1 MTGKTHIAVGA
12 AAALA
17 VAKYVPAA
25 LTAGVPTIAGSASTL
40 ACLAAGAAGG
50 LLPDTDVSTSEAS
63 RQLRRAWWLLVAV
76 IAATFAADALLGLD
90 LGVQTVAFAR
100 TAGVYQVAG
109 VAVVVAVL
117 ACGRASGHRGFSH
130 SLVAAA
136 LFFAGAYL
144 AVPEIALALT
154 VGYFSHLVVD
164 LLNKAQQEARTAL
177 LARFER
183 SGAGAVQGWR
193 HRGRRA
199 SRPWRCRR
207 GRSAGRVAVRGLPVL
222 A

>member
-12 AAALA
+12 AAALV

-25 LTAGVPTIAGSASTL
+25 LTAGVPTIAGDASAL

-90 LGVQTVAFAR
+90 LGAQTVAFVRA
-100 TAGVYQVAG
+100 AGVYQVAG
-109 VAVVVAVL
+109 IAVIVAVL

-130 SLVAAA
+130 SLVAAV
-136 LFFAGAYL
+136 LFFGGAYL

-154 VGYFSHLVVD
+154 VGYFSHLVID
-164 LLNKAQQEARTAL
+164 LLNKMPERLFWPVAKGQSLGLCKSAGVVDGALLVLGVVAVVAL
-177 LARFER
+177 LA
-183 SGAGAVQGWR
+183 GW
-193 HRGRRA
+193 
-199 SRPWRCRR
+199 
-207 GRSAGRVAVRGLPVL
+207 L
-222 A
+222 

>member
-25 LTAGVPTIAGSASTL
+25 LTAGVPAIAGDASTL

-50 LLPDTDVSTSEAS
+50 LLPDTDLSTSEAS

-90 LGVQTVAFAR
+90 LGTQTVAFAR

-109 VAVVVAVL
+109 AAVVVAVL

-136 LFFAGAYL
+136 LFFAGVYL

-154 VGYFSHLVVD
+154 VGYCSHLVIDLFNKMPERLFWPVARGQSFGLCKSGGVVD
-164 LLNKAQQEARTAL
+164 GALLVLAVVAVVAL
-177 LARFER
+177 LA
-183 SGAGAVQGWR
+183 GW
-193 HRGRRA
+193 
-199 SRPWRCRR
+199 
-207 GRSAGRVAVRGLPVL
+207 L
-222 A
+222 

>member
-144 AVPEIALALT
+144 AVRSTRSPNGSSGPFREVRRWGCARLAASWTACFSSLALSPWSLCWP
-154 VGYFSHLVVD
+154 GGCKGF
-164 LLNKAQQEARTAL
+164 A
-177 LARFER
+177 
-183 SGAGAVQGWR
+183 GAGVG
-193 HRGRRA
+193 
-199 SRPWRCRR
+199 SC
-207 GRSAGRVAVRGLPVL
+207 
-222 A
+222 

>member
-25 LTAGVPTIAGSASTL
+25 LTAGVPAIAGDASTL

-90 LGVQTVAFAR
+90 LGTQTVAFAR

-109 VAVVVAVL
+109 AAVVVAVL

-136 LFFAGAYL
+136 LFFAGVYL
-144 AVPEIALALT
+144 AVPEIAWRSRWGVLLAPGDRPVPNKMPERLFWP
-154 VGYFSHLVVD
+154 VARGQSFGLCKSGGVVD
-164 LLNKAQQEARTAL
+164 GALLVLAVVAVVAL
-177 LARFER
+177 LA
-183 SGAGAVQGWR
+183 GW
-193 HRGRRA
+193 
-199 SRPWRCRR
+199 
-207 GRSAGRVAVRGLPVL
+207 L
-222 A
+222 

>member
-17 VAKYVPAA
+17 TAKYVPLA
-25 LTAGVPTIAGSASTL
+25 LTGGVPMITGGASTL

-50 LLPDTDVSTSEAS
+50 LLPDADVSTSEAS
-63 RQLRRAWWLLVAV
+63 QQLRRAWWLLVAV

-154 VGYFSHLVVD
+154 VGYCSHLVIDLFNKMPERLFWPVARGQSFGLCKSGGVVD
-164 LLNKAQQEARTAL
+164 GALLVLGVVAVVAL
-177 LARFER
+177 LA
-183 SGAGAVQGWR
+183 GW
-193 HRGRRA
+193 
-199 SRPWRCRR
+199 
-207 GRSAGRVAVRGLPVL
+207 L
-222 A
+222 

>member
-25 LTAGVPTIAGSASTL
+25 LTAGVPAIAGDASTL

-50 LLPDTDVSTSEAS
+50 
-63 RQLRRAWWLLVAV
+63 LLVAV

-90 LGVQTVAFAR
+90 LGTQTVAFAR

-109 VAVVVAVL
+109 AAVVVAVL

-136 LFFAGAYL
+136 LFFAGVYL

-154 VGYFSHLVVD
+154 VGYCSHLVIDLFNKMPERLFWPVARGQSFGLCKSGGVVD
-164 LLNKAQQEARTAL
+164 GALLVLAVVAVVAL
-177 LARFER
+177 LA
-183 SGAGAVQGWR
+183 GW
-193 HRGRRA
+193 
-199 SRPWRCRR
+199 
-207 GRSAGRVAVRGLPVL
+207 L
-222 A
+222 

>member
-1 MTGKTHIAVGA
+1 
-12 AAALA
+12 
-17 VAKYVPAA
+17 VPA
-25 LTAGVPTIAGSASTL
+25 IAGDASTL

-90 LGVQTVAFAR
+90 LGTQTVAFAR

-109 VAVVVAVL
+109 AAVVVAVL

-136 LFFAGAYL
+136 LFFAGVYL

-154 VGYFSHLVVD
+154 VGYCSHLVIDLFNKMPERLFWPVARGQSFGLCKSGGVVD
-164 LLNKAQQEARTAL
+164 GALLVLAVVAVVAL
-177 LARFER
+177 LA
-183 SGAGAVQGWR
+183 GW
-193 HRGRRA
+193 
-199 SRPWRCRR
+199 
-207 GRSAGRVAVRGLPVL
+207 L
-222 A
+222 

>member
-17 VAKYVPAA
+17 AAKYIPLA
-25 LTAGVPTIAGSASTL
+25 LTGGVPVITGDASTF

-76 IAATFAADALLGLD
+76 VASSFGADAIVGSD
-90 LGVQTVAFAR
+90 LWARAAAFVRA
-100 TAGVYQVAG
+100 AGVYQVAG
-109 VAVVVAVL
+109 VAVIVAVL

-130 SLVAAA
+130 SLVATA
-136 LFFAGAYL
+136 LFFGGAYL
-144 AVPEIALALT
+144 AVPGLALALV

-164 LLNKAQQEARTAL
+164 LLNKAPERIFWPVSHGVSLGLCKVGGVVDGALLVLGVAAVVAL
-177 LARFER
+177 LA
-183 SGAGAVQGWR
+183 GW
-193 HRGRRA
+193 
-199 SRPWRCRR
+199 
-207 GRSAGRVAVRGLPVL
+207 L
-222 A
+222 